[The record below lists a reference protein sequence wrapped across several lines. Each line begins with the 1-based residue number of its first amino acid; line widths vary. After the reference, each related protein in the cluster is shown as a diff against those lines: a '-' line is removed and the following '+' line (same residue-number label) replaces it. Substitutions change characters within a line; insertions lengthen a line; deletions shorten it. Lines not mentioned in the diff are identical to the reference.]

1 MKSPYARFALSRT
14 AQAIVVVLLA
24 YVFTFIVI
32 SVLPGDPVSSTLKN
46 PDNGFSQ
53 EDIDRIVAYY
63 GLDEPLLTQLW
74 TSLTRFLTG
83 DFGISLRS
91 NLPVG
96 QLIAEALPSTLILAS
111 TALVVAIVLAALIA
125 WGTQVLPAKYGQG
138 LLRALPS
145 LFLSVPN
152 FVIGLFLIQAFAFG
166 LGLFRIIDAEGP
178 WSTFFAAIAL
188 GIPVSA
194 QLAEVLIANLDHE
207 SRQEYVAVARSQG
220 LHRTRL
226 FARHLVKPSA
236 LPTITVLALI
246 VGELLGG
253 SLITETIFGRTG
265 IGTLVQRAVA
275 SQDLPVLQAVVSLAA
290 VVFVVV
296 NLIADLAYPLLD
308 PRVNLDRTLRAKGA
322 ASVSEQPIRTPL
334 QEEVS
339 VV

>member
-24 YVFTFIVI
+24 YVFTFFVI

-46 PDNGFSQ
+46 PDNGFTQ
-53 EDIDRIVAYY
+53 EDIDRIIAYY

-111 TALVVAIVLAALIA
+111 TALVVAIILAALIA

-152 FVIGLFLIQAFAFG
+152 FVIGLLLIQVFAFG
-166 LGLFRIIDAEGP
+166 LGLFRIIDAESP

-220 LHRTRL
+220 LRRTRL

-308 PRVNLDRTLRAKGA
+308 PRVSLERTLRSRDTSPA
-322 ASVSEQPIRTPL
+322 AEQPTRTPL

-339 VV
+339 VI